1 MSPRKLTETDKQEIL
16 DLYHQPQETTSTLAE
31 RFQVSSSTIS
41 RFLKSRL
48 NEQEYEDLIQQKR
61 LSRTP
66 TGAANVIRQ
75 YAEQTLEEPEQL
87 TSTSRKPRKRRSSL
101 SAQTA
106 TIPEPASPKPI
117 ELVATSATTK
127 PIRRSATTVTP
138 EADPIFADE
147 SEDEPFDPLQT
158 MLDDQDLEPEL
169 EDDEFDD
176 DDDWDDDDDDDDD
189 DEPTPAPKPRSANG
203 VEVLPL
209 SRATFPRTCYLVVD
223 RTSELITRPLREFGD
238 LGSIPSDETSQ
249 RTLPIF
255 DNHRVARRFSQQR
268 SHRVIKVPDS
278 NLFEKT
284 RSHLYAKG
292 ITRILLDGQVY
303 FL

>member
-48 NEQEYEDLIQQKR
+48 NEQDYEDLIQQKR

-75 YAEQTLEEPEQL
+75 YTEQAADEPEADL
-87 TSTSRKPRKRRSSL
+87 PTSTSRKPRKLQSSRSTQL
-101 SAQTA
+101 
-106 TIPEPASPKPI
+106 TIPDPEPAKLI
-117 ELVATSATTK
+117 ELVATSSTEK
-127 PIRRSATTVTP
+127 PIRRNATVVTSAP
-138 EADPIFADE
+138 DPISDDEDE
-147 SEDEPFDPLQT
+147 SLDPFQT
-158 MLDDQDLEPEL
+158 LLDDQDLEPEL
-169 EDDEFDD
+169 DDDEFDD
-176 DDDWDDDDDDDDD
+176 DDDWDDEDDD
-189 DEPTPAPKPRSANG
+189 DEDEPRPQPQPRSANG

-223 RTSELITRPLREFGD
+223 RTSELITRPLHEFGD

-284 RSHLYAKG
+284 RSYLYAKG